1 MKKLLLFSFCWVF
14 AYPCLAQNNSAIHDQ
29 AVSTLRDFRTALNL
43 LPSESTHDSLLL
55 QTVKLLNAARSMHDT
70 TQLRRINDYFQYAE
84 NTLNNAGADD
94 KAKIIGFIHAD
105 LLMKTA
111 LPDTLKDLNL
121 TSTLS
126 FGDPQTVVINA
137 QFSDKIP
144 HQKCRVY
151 WAFYFGGTQED
162 VMTSKNPPGGH
173 SSLFQNPYQL
183 NVNLPGYI
191 TFWLVDLP
199 TNQVY
204 KSDMVYTRITASTK
218 LDLFFTPVTTK

>member
-105 LLMKTA
+105 LLM
-111 LPDTLKDLNL
+111 
-121 TSTLS
+121 
-126 FGDPQTVVINA
+126 
-137 QFSDKIP
+137 
-144 HQKCRVY
+144 
-151 WAFYFGGTQED
+151 
-162 VMTSKNPPGGH
+162 
-173 SSLFQNPYQL
+173 
-183 NVNLPGYI
+183 
-191 TFWLVDLP
+191 
-199 TNQVY
+199 
-204 KSDMVYTRITASTK
+204 
-218 LDLFFTPVTTK
+218 